1 MPTYRAPRPVP
12 AASRACAAGLLFTAC
27 GVALAQLPP
36 GDGPTAVT
44 GAVLEPTPVR
54 FTESLLAQ
62 IRVPAGFEVSVF
74 AKDLHNVR
82 WLVVAPNGDIYA
94 SRREQADVLL
104 LRDTD
109 NDGRADLQKVVLQ
122 NAKYA
127 HGLALH
133 EGRLYV
139 VTDRKLMVADVQ
151 QDGTLSQPRVLL
163 DDLPDA
169 GQHPSRTLAFGPDG
183 WLYLSVGSTCNN
195 CRETNAES
203 ATLLRMRPDG
213 TGREVVAQGLRNTIG
228 FGWHP
233 RTGVLYGFDHGSDF
247 QGDDEPPEELNAIV
261 PNKHYGWPYCW
272 GQRQVT
278 RFQVNEPPQTT
289 KADFCPTTEA
299 PVLQYTA
306 HAAPIGFV
314 FYTGTQFPQA
324 YRGDA
329 FVAFRGSWNRSQPSG
344 YNVVRVRFDESGRPV
359 GTEDFAT
366 GWLMTQPPAH
376 AAQPGPAATPDECAK
391 AARPA
396 QFGRLAGLAQA
407 RDGSLLLA
415 EDQNGVIY
423 RLRYTG
429 R

>member
-1 MPTYRAPRPVP
+1 MKYDFSFLRAARLAAPVLL
-12 AASRACAAGLLFTAC
+12 AGCFA
-27 GVALAQLPP
+27 GSSLAQLPP

-44 GAVLEPTPVR
+44 AGVLEPTPVP
-54 FTESLLAQ
+54 FDESLLGQ
-62 IRVPAGFEVSVF
+62 IRVPAGFSVSVF
-74 AKDLHNVR
+74 AKDLQNVR
-82 WLVVAPNGDIYA
+82 WMVVAPNGDVYA
-94 SRREQADVLL
+94 SRREQGDVLL

-109 NDGRADLQKVVLQ
+109 GDGKADHQLVVLQ

-127 HGLALH
+127 HGLALR
-133 EGRLYV
+133 EGRLYL
-139 VTDRKLMVADVQ
+139 VTDKKLMVADVQ
-151 QDGTLSQPRVLL
+151 ADGTLSQPMVLA

-183 WLYLSVGSTCNN
+183 LLYVSVGSSCNN
-195 CRETNAES
+195 CRETNPES
-203 ATLLRMRPDG
+203 ATMLRMRPDG
-213 TGREVVAQGLRNTIG
+213 SGREMIAQGLRNTIG

-233 RTGVLYGFDHGSDF
+233 RSGVLYGFDHGSDF
-247 QGDDEPPEELNAIV
+247 QGDDEPPEELNAIAT
-261 PNKHYGWPYCW
+261 NKHYGWPYCW
-272 GQRQVT
+272 GPRQVT

-299 PVLQYTA
+299 PKLQYTA

-314 FYTGTQFPQA
+314 FYTGTQFPQE
-324 YRGDA
+324 YQGDA

-344 YNVVRVRFDESGRPV
+344 YNVVRVRFDETGQPRS
-359 GTEDFAT
+359 TQDFAT
-366 GWLMTQPPAH
+366 GWLMPQPPAFAKDPG
-376 AAQPGPAATPDECAK
+376 AASPPAEQAK
-391 AARPA
+391 ASRPA

>member
-1 MPTYRAPRPVP
+1 MHPHSSLPRASAIALFLALNSL
-12 AASRACAAGLLFTAC
+12 AAHS
-27 GVALAQLPP
+27 QLPP
-36 GDGPTAVT
+36 GDGPTSVT
-44 GAVLEPTPVR
+44 GGVLEPTPLR
-54 FTESLLAQ
+54 FEESLLGQ
-62 IRVPAGFEVSVF
+62 LRVPAGFKVSVF
-74 AKDLHNVR
+74 AKDLRNVR
-82 WLVVAPNGDIYA
+82 WMVVAPDGDVYA
-94 SRREQADVLL
+94 SRREQGDVLW

-109 NDGRADLQKVVLQ
+109 GDGRADQQKVVLQ

-127 HGLALH
+127 HGLALR
-133 EGRLYV
+133 GQRLYL
-139 VTDRKLMVADVQ
+139 VTDKKLLVADVQ
-151 QDGTLSQPRVLL
+151 GDGTLSTPRMLA

-169 GQHPSRTLAFGPDG
+169 GQHPNRTIAFGPDG

-195 CRETNAES
+195 CRETNGES

-247 QGDDEPPEELNAIV
+247 QGDDEPPEELNAISL
-261 PNKHYGWPYCW
+261 NKHYGWPYCW
-272 GQRQVT
+272 GDRRVT
-278 RFQVNEPPQTT
+278 KFQVNEPPNTT

-299 PVLQYTA
+299 PALQYTA
-306 HAAPIGFV
+306 HAAPIGFA
-314 FYTGTQFPQA
+314 FYTGEQFPQA

-344 YNVVRVRFDESGRPV
+344 YNVVRVRFNATGQPV
-359 GTEDFAT
+359 GTEEFAA
-366 GWLMTQPPAH
+366 GWLLPRPGTTLS
-376 AAQPGPAATPDECAK
+376 QPGPAPSAAEREK
-391 AARPA
+391 ADRPA

-423 RLRYTG
+423 RISYTG